1 MKALLL
7 TGLLITNMAIAAD
20 GLSIMKQVDKA
31 NQGFKGEKST
41 MVLTL
46 TNAKGSSV
54 QRELS
59 AQIHEDVKA
68 GNKSLVEFHRPLD
81 VKGVKL
87 LTWSNVGSA
96 NSQWLYLPKFKRV
109 KKINGAGAGGSFM
122 GSEFSYED
130 IGGMTLDKYKYKLLK
145 EEKFSGEDVWV
156 IEATPKNKSSYKRQ
170 ETWISKKF
178 NAAMQVKYY
187 DKKNKLLKVST
198 VAGFKPI
205 KVGGKSFYRPDSITM
220 KNKQNKKSSA
230 LTWKNRKVG
239 QSISPS
245 TFRSTTL
252 KR

>member
-1 MKALLL
+1 MKVLLL
-7 TGLLITNMAIAAD
+7 SLIISGVAIAAD
-20 GLSIMKQVDKA
+20 GLSVMKQVDKA

-46 TNAKGSSV
+46 TDAKGSSV
-54 QRELS
+54 ERELS
-59 AQIHEDVKA
+59 AQIHEDNKS

-87 LTWSNVGSA
+87 LTWSNIGSA
-96 NSQWLYLPKFKRV
+96 NSQWLYLPKFRRV

-145 EEKFSGEDVWV
+145 EEKFNNEDVWV
-156 IEATPKNKSSYKRQ
+156 IEATPKSKSSYKRQ

-187 DKKNKLLKVST
+187 DKKNKLLKVSS
-198 VAGFKPI
+198 VEGFKPI
-205 KVGGKSFYRPDSITM
+205 KVGSRSFYRPSKISM
-220 KNKQNKKSSA
+220 KNQQNKKSSA
-230 LTWKNRKVG
+230 LTWKDRKVG
-239 QSISPS
+239 VSITPS
-245 TFRSTTL
+245 TFRSTSL